1 MTGGSCQC
9 ALVVFHKNVSNP
21 IQNVENV
28 IKRTLLHALR
38 SVLKASP
45 GRGKLSPKVTDE
57 GVPIAAVCLHP
68 HPALRATFPRL
79 GEGFYSGKLSAKSKN
94 VYNKSC

>member
-1 MTGGSCQC
+1 MR
-9 ALVVFHKNVSNP
+9 LSNLS
-21 IQNVENV
+21 QKCFESNTKCGECDKKDAATRLAVRGEG
-28 IKRTLLHALR
+28 
-38 SVLKASP
+38 SP

>member
-1 MTGGSCQC
+1 M
-9 ALVVFHKNVSNP
+9 
-21 IQNVENV
+21 

-45 GRGKLSPKVTDE
+45 GRGK
-57 GVPIAAVCLHP
+57 
-68 HPALRATFPRL
+68 
-79 GEGFYSGKLSAKSKN
+79 GFYSGKLSAKSKN